1 MSASVLAG
9 LVELLSRFDDAAY
22 EALASRGLVRRARKD
37 LEKLQ
42 VTVVEEEVGDVV
54 VAVGEHRVTM
64 DARGPAHAKCSCPA
78 GTVCQHI
85 LAAAMGLSRAGVA
98 APAEPDAA
106 EADQESGPQPPAQ
119 PAGAPPAP
127 AEPDPV
133 AVLRGEL
140 LGIDAPALK
149 KHAGV
154 AGYRWAWQF
163 VQDLDPEAVEISGDR
178 NLVVRFTRPRMTFRY
193 PGGGVEN
200 LILDTKLADPRKYR
214 VAAVLAF
221 QAANGVAI
229 TAPDPPRT
237 SPQALDLGKDHAVT
251 SGEAT
256 QDARVR
262 LLAAARRL
270 IAESVELGLS
280 HLSPGIEQRYSTL
293 AVWSQ
298 GVGFHRLALILRR
311 IADHVELLLERT
323 GGADEHRLL
332 NELAI
337 AFGLV
342 RALEA
347 AAARGAEPAHLM
359 GRSRSRYDEAGTL
372 DLIGVGAMP
381 WRSASGY
388 VGLTMVFWSSADRS
402 FFTCTDA
409 RPETM
414 RGWDPVARYL
424 AEGPW
429 SGLGSPAEAT
439 GRLVTLTGA
448 QMNDAGRL
456 SAASGISAIVRELPP
471 DSSLTELL
479 DQYSNWA
486 DLTRDRA
493 KLRRSLLAEPE
504 PVKDW
509 VALAPSEIGPARFDA
524 ARQTLVLPLLDG
536 AGERISCELAY
547 SDLTAH
553 AIGRLEEMAA
563 QPLAKGTVFVVR
575 VRGSRGT
582 LAAEPLSVVLPEG
595 GDRKV
600 DALHFD
606 DAPKRRQVSRLL
618 SRLRPAAPA
627 HVPAGLPPTPRP
639 AILPAITELK
649 TWLQGQAERGVA
661 EDFDAHAASHL
672 RARLDRASADGLTA
686 LPGGEG
692 PGPSSERLLAAH
704 YVCMQY
710 ERLIDDAV

>member
-1 MSASVLAG
+1 VSGGVLAG
-9 LVELLSRFDDAAY
+9 LVELLGRFDDAAY
-22 EALASRGLVRRARKD
+22 EAIASRGLVRRAHKD

-42 VTVVEEEVGDVV
+42 VTVLEEGPDEVV
-54 VAVGEHRVTM
+54 VGVGEHRVTM
-64 DARGPAHAKCSCPA
+64 DAGGPAHARCSCPS

-98 APAEPDAA
+98 ATADSA
-106 EADQESGPQPPAQ
+106 EAAPVSPEQPPAA
-119 PAGAPPAP
+119 PAGPAP
-127 AEPDPV
+127 AERDPV
-133 AVLRGEL
+133 AALRDEL
-140 LGIDAPALK
+140 LGVEAAALK

-163 VQDLDPEAVEISGDR
+163 VQDLDPESVEISGDR
-178 NLVVRFTRPRMTFRY
+178 NLIVRFTRPRMTFRY

-229 TAPDPPRT
+229 GPPDPPKAR
-237 SPQALDLGKDHAVT
+237 PQALDLGKDHAVT

-256 QDARVR
+256 QDARAR

-293 AVWSQ
+293 AVWAQ
-298 GVGFHRLALILRR
+298 GVGFHRLALMLRR

-323 GGADEHRLL
+323 GAADEHRLL
-332 NELAI
+332 NELAL

-347 AAARGAEPAHLM
+347 AAARGTEPAHLM

-372 DLIGVGAMP
+372 DLIGLGAMP

-402 FFTCTDA
+402 FCTCTDA
-409 RPETM
+409 RPESM
-414 RGWDPVARYL
+414 RGWDPVSRYL
-424 AEGPW
+424 TEGPW
-429 SGLGSPAEAT
+429 SGLASPAEAT

-456 SAASGISAIVRELPP
+456 SAASGVSAIVRELPT

-479 DQYSNWA
+479 APYSSWA

-509 VALAPSEIGPARFDA
+509 VALAPSDIGAVRFDA

-582 LAAEPLSVVLPEG
+582 LAAEPLSVVLREG

-606 DAPKRRQVSRLL
+606 DAPKRRQVTRLLL
-618 SRLRPAAPA
+618 SRLRPVAPA
-627 HVPAGLPPTPRP
+627 KVPAGPPVTAPP

-649 TWLQGQAERGVA
+649 TWLQRQAERGIA
-661 EDFDAHAASHL
+661 EDFDAHAASDL
-672 RARLDRASADGLTA
+672 QARLDRASADGLTA
-686 LPGGEG
+686 LPGAES

-710 ERLIDDAV
+710 ERLIDDAG